1 MITLLRSAE
10 RRARHFMTVS
20 AVLMVLALAAAQA
33 GWITRSAAYS
43 LQSWYLIDNADHFTI
58 TREFQDKAS
67 CLKKQHDAVTCK
79 SGAVMMSTALDAQ
92 KSASQP

>member
-1 MITLLRSAE
+1 MITFLRSAE

-20 AVLMVLALAAAQA
+20 AVLMALTLGATQA

-43 LQSWYLIDNADHFTI
+43 LQSWYLIDNAEHFTI

-79 SGAVMMSTALDAQ
+79 SGAVMMAAALAAQ
-92 KSASQP
+92 KPASQP